1 VFTIKGA
8 TALRWSA
15 RAWLLEALPCK
26 AERRSVKRTAK
37 LCSDA
42 AHSCRKRPVIVHV
55 WRNLSPAA

>member
-1 VFTIKGA
+1 VQ
-8 TALRWSA
+8 S
-15 RAWLLEALPCK
+15 
-26 AERRSVKRTAK
+26 RTPLGQANGE